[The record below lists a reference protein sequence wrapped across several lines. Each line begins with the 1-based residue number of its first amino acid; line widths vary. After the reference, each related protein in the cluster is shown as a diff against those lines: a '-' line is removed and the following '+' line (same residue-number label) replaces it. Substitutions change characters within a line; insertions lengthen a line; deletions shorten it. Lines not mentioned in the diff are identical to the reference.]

1 VEENVLIIIITS
13 SYYTKKRIIN
23 MKNAAG
29 FDSLFKQAVS
39 AIDAGDENR
48 LKELL
53 DAHPALATERVY
65 SPGEWLT
72 NVIGDALNSF
82 FKDPYL
88 LWFVSED
95 AVRNKSLPANIA
107 NIAVIIIQKARSEK
121 AASLQEQLDYAIKLV
136 AWSWVARECGVQI
149 DLLDVL
155 IDAGASKDGVSDDA
169 LVNGNFAAAEHLI
182 ERGAKL
188 TLSTALCLKKWEE
201 ADRIALSATNDQ
213 NQFSLVLAAL
223 NGKAKAVA
231 RAISYGADINKP
243 SGHLYSHGTP
253 LHHAVWSGS
262 VETVKVLVE
271 AGADLNTKDS
281 IYDGTPLGW
290 AEYGKRLEVAK
301 YLKEIG
307 AKE

>member
-1 VEENVLIIIITS
+1 
-13 SYYTKKRIIN
+13 

-29 FDSLFKQAVS
+29 FDLLFKQAVS
-39 AIDAGDENR
+39 AIDAGDEIR

-53 DAHPALATERVY
+53 DAHPELATDRLY

-95 AVRNKSLPANIA
+95 AVRNRSLPPNIA
-107 NIAVIIIQKARSEK
+107 NIAAIIIQKARSEK
-121 AASLQEQLDYAIKLV
+121 AASLQEQLDYAIKLA
-136 AWSWVARECGVQI
+136 AWSGVARECGVQI

-155 IDAGASKDGVSDDA
+155 INAGAYKEDVSNDA

-188 TLSTALCLKKWEE
+188 TLATALCLEKWEE
-201 ADRIALSATNDQ
+201 ADKLAFTATNIEK
-213 NQFSLVLAAL
+213 QFSLVLAAL

-231 RAISYGADINKP
+231 RAVSYGADINKP
-243 SGHLYSHGTP
+243 SEHLYSHGTP

-271 AGADLNTKDS
+271 AGADVNTKDS
-281 IYDGTPLGW
+281 LWDGTPLGW

-301 YLKEIG
+301 YLKQIG
-307 AKE
+307 DKEQKNN

>member
-1 VEENVLIIIITS
+1 
-13 SYYTKKRIIN
+13 

-29 FDSLFKQAVS
+29 FDLLFKQAVS
-39 AIDAGDENR
+39 AIDAGDEIR

-53 DAHPALATERVY
+53 DAHPELATDRLY

-95 AVRNKSLPANIA
+95 AVRNRSLPPNIA

-121 AASLQEQLDYAIKLV
+121 AASLQEQLDYAIKLA
-136 AWSWVARECGVQI
+136 AWSGVARECGVQI

-155 IDAGASKDGVSDDA
+155 INAGAYKEDVSNDA

-188 TLSTALCLKKWEE
+188 TLATALCLEKWEE
-201 ADRIALSATNDQ
+201 ADKLAFTATNIET
-213 NQFSLVLAAL
+213 QFSLVLAAL

-231 RAISYGADINKP
+231 RAVSYGADINKP
-243 SGHLYSHGTP
+243 SEHLYSHGTP

-271 AGADLNTKDS
+271 AGADVNTKDS
-281 IYDGTPLGW
+281 LWDGTPLGW

-301 YLKEIG
+301 YLKQIG
-307 AKE
+307 DKEQKNN

>member
-1 VEENVLIIIITS
+1 
-13 SYYTKKRIIN
+13 

-29 FDSLFKQAVS
+29 FDLLFKQAVS
-39 AIDAGDENR
+39 AIDAGDEIR

-53 DAHPALATERVY
+53 DAHPELATDRLY

-95 AVRNKSLPANIA
+95 AVRNRSLPPNIA
-107 NIAVIIIQKARSEK
+107 SIAAIIIQKARSEK
-121 AASLQEQLDYAIKLV
+121 AASLQEQLDYAIKLA
-136 AWSWVARECGVQI
+136 AWSGVARECGVQI

-155 IDAGASKDGVSDDA
+155 INAGAYKEDVSNDA

-188 TLSTALCLKKWEE
+188 TLATALCLEKWEE
-201 ADRIALSATNDQ
+201 ADKLAFTATNIET
-213 NQFSLVLAAL
+213 QFSLVLAAL

-231 RAISYGADINKP
+231 RAVSYGADINKP
-243 SGHLYSHGTP
+243 SEHLYSHGTP

-271 AGADLNTKDS
+271 AGADVNTKDS
-281 IYDGTPLGW
+281 LWDGTPLGW

-301 YLKEIG
+301 YLKQIG
-307 AKE
+307 DKEQKNN

>member
-1 VEENVLIIIITS
+1 
-13 SYYTKKRIIN
+13 

-29 FDSLFKQAVS
+29 FDLLFKQAVS
-39 AIDAGDENR
+39 AIDAGDEIR

-53 DAHPALATERVY
+53 DAHPELATDRLY

-88 LWFVSED
+88 LWFISED
-95 AVRNKSLPANIA
+95 AVRNRSLPPNIA

-136 AWSWVARECGVQI
+136 AWSGVARECGVQI

-155 IDAGASKDGVSDDA
+155 IDAGAFKEGVSNDA
-169 LVNGNFAAAEHLI
+169 LVNGNLDAAEHLI
-182 ERGAKL
+182 ERGAKF
-188 TLSTALCLKKWEE
+188 TLSTALCLEKWEE
-201 ADRIALSATNDQ
+201 ADKLALTADNDQ

-231 RAISYGADINKP
+231 RAVSYGADINKP
-243 SGHLYSHGTP
+243 SEHLYSHGTP

-271 AGADLNTKDS
+271 AGAHLNTKDS

-290 AEYGKRLEVAK
+290 AEYGKRFEVAK

-307 AKE
+307 DKK

>member
-1 VEENVLIIIITS
+1 
-13 SYYTKKRIIN
+13 

-29 FDSLFKQAVS
+29 FDLLFKQAVS
-39 AIDAGDENR
+39 AIDAGDEIR

-53 DAHPALATERVY
+53 DAHPELATDRLY

-88 LWFVSED
+88 LWFISED
-95 AVRNKSLPANIA
+95 AVRNRSLPPNIA

-121 AASLQEQLDYAIKLV
+121 AASLQEQLDYAIKLA
-136 AWSWVARECGVQI
+136 AWSGVARECGVQI

-155 IDAGASKDGVSDDA
+155 IDAGAFKEGVSNDA
-169 LVNGNFAAAEHLI
+169 LVNGNLDAAEHLI

-188 TLSTALCLKKWEE
+188 TLATALCLEKWEE
-201 ADRIALSATNDQ
+201 ADKLALTATNIET
-213 NQFSLVLAAL
+213 QFSLVLAAL
-223 NGKAKAVA
+223 DGKAKAVA
-231 RAISYGADINKP
+231 RAVSYGADINKP
-243 SGHLYSHGTP
+243 SEHLYSHGTP

-271 AGADLNTKDS
+271 AGADVNTKDS
-281 IYDGTPLGW
+281 LWDGTPLGW

-301 YLKEIG
+301 YLKQIG
-307 AKE
+307 DKEQKNN

>member
-1 VEENVLIIIITS
+1 
-13 SYYTKKRIIN
+13 

-29 FDSLFKQAVS
+29 FDLLFKQAVS
-39 AIDAGDENR
+39 AIDAGDEIR

-53 DAHPALATERVY
+53 DAHPELATDRLY

-95 AVRNKSLPANIA
+95 AVRNRSLPPNIA
-107 NIAVIIIQKARSEK
+107 NIAAIIIQKARSEK
-121 AASLQEQLDYAIKLV
+121 AASLQEQLDYAIKLA
-136 AWSWVARECGVQI
+136 AWSGVARECGVQI

-155 IDAGASKDGVSDDA
+155 INAGAYKEDVSNDA

-188 TLSTALCLKKWEE
+188 TLATALCLEKWEE
-201 ADRIALSATNDQ
+201 ADKLAFTATNIET
-213 NQFSLVLAAL
+213 QFSLVLAAL

-231 RAISYGADINKP
+231 RAVSYGADINKP
-243 SGHLYSHGTP
+243 SEHLYSHGTP

-271 AGADLNTKDS
+271 AGADVNTKDS
-281 IYDGTPLGW
+281 LWDGTPLGW

-301 YLKEIG
+301 YLKQIG
-307 AKE
+307 DKEQKNN

>member
-1 VEENVLIIIITS
+1 
-13 SYYTKKRIIN
+13 

-29 FDSLFKQAVS
+29 FDLLFKQAVS
-39 AIDAGDENR
+39 AIDAGDEIR

-53 DAHPALATERVY
+53 DAHPELATDRLY

-88 LWFVSED
+88 LWFISED
-95 AVRNKSLPANIA
+95 AVRNRSLPPNIA

-136 AWSWVARECGVQI
+136 AWSGVARECGVQI

-155 IDAGASKDGVSDDA
+155 IDAGAYKEGVSNDA

-188 TLSTALCLKKWEE
+188 TLATALCLEKWEE
-201 ADRIALSATNDQ
+201 ADKLALTATNIET
-213 NQFSLVLAAL
+213 QFSLVLAAL
-223 NGKAKAVA
+223 DGKAKAVA
-231 RAISYGADINKP
+231 RAVSYGADINKP
-243 SGHLYSHGTP
+243 SEHLYSHGTP

-271 AGADLNTKDS
+271 AGADVNIKDS
-281 IYDGTPLGW
+281 LWDGTPLRW

-301 YLKEIG
+301 YLKQIG
-307 AKE
+307 DKEQKNN